1 MHYITAY
8 PALASASGMKPAAL
22 ASRLEPTQEDPR
34 MAARRTERQP
44 QLVTPQIEEILKA
57 VHFYRYVTALD
68 ITHLFYS
75 PTVLPYVRQRLTNL
89 AGGRDFA
96 GNQFLYRFPLPST
109 SAGNPQR
116 IYTLGSR
123 GRAYLIDELGFPVEW
138 YYRPHKVRDM
148 GYSQMLH
155 NIILTKCLV
164 AARRWV
170 NKHTDFGLVQTRIS
184 YELAERPS
192 VLTIAQAGETITLK
206 VIPDAWLM
214 FRRLS
219 DERHF
224 PILLEIDRGTQYQK
238 AFKNHVRSRIEYLR
252 CGAYRETFGTEA
264 VIIAYATTGATRA
277 IRETRCNTLCVWTR
291 EVLAEMHLESW
302 ASVFRFHPLAIE
314 DIYNTPVFDEAVW
327 YQPLLSAPLPLFEI

>member
-1 MHYITAY
+1 
-8 PALASASGMKPAAL
+8 
-22 ASRLEPTQEDPR
+22 
-34 MAARRTERQP
+34 MATKRTERQP

-75 PTVLPYVRQRLTNL
+75 PTVLPYVRQRLTHL

-116 IYTLGSR
+116 VYTLGSR
-123 GRAYLIDELGFPVEW
+123 GRAYLLDELGLPVEW

-155 NIILTKCLV
+155 NIILTKVLV
-164 AARRWV
+164 AAQKWSG
-170 NKHTDFGLVQTRIS
+170 KHNNFDLLQTRIS

-192 VLTIAQAGETITLK
+192 ILTIAHAGETITLK
-206 VIPDAWLM
+206 VIPDAWLL
-214 FRRLS
+214 FNRLS
-219 DERHF
+219 DGERF

-264 VIIAYATTGATRA
+264 VIIAYATTGATQA
-277 IRETRCNTLCVWTR
+277 MRETRCKTLCLWTR
-291 EVLAEMHLESW
+291 EVLEDMLLENW

-314 DIYNTPVFDEAVW
+314 DIYNTLVFEKAVW
-327 YQPLLSAPLPLFEI
+327 YQPSSSSPLPLFGA

>member
-1 MHYITAY
+1 MT
-8 PALASASGMKPAAL
+8 S
-22 ASRLEPTQEDPR
+22 
-34 MAARRTERQP
+34 RRTERQP

-89 AGGRDFA
+89 AGGRDFT
-96 GNQFLYRFPLPST
+96 GNQFLYRFPLPSI

-116 IYTLGSR
+116 VYTLGSR

-155 NIILTKCLV
+155 NIILTKFLV
-164 AARRWV
+164 AAKKWS
-170 NKHTDFGLVQTRIS
+170 NQHHNFNLLQTRIS

-192 VLTIAQAGETITLK
+192 IITISQAGETITLK
-206 VIPDAWLM
+206 VIPDAWLL
-214 FRRLS
+214 FNRLS
-219 DERHF
+219 DETRF

-238 AFKNHVRSRIEYLR
+238 AFKSHVRARIEYLR
-252 CGAYRETFGTEA
+252 SGTYLATFETEA
-264 VIIAYATTGATRA
+264 VIIAYATTGATQT
-277 IRETRCNTLCVWTR
+277 IRETRCNTLCQWTR
-291 EVLAEMHLESW
+291 EVLEDMHLESW
-302 ASVFRFHPLAIE
+302 AEVFRFHPLAIE
-314 DIYNTPVFDEAVW
+314 DIYSTPVFDEAVW
-327 YQPLLSAPLPLFEI
+327 YRPDQRTALRLFE